1 MNVSAFSALPAF
13 SAVKNEFMRS
23 FVAIEIPAPAR
34 SRLRQI
40 QESLRPTIP
49 AQWTDPAQ
57 LHLTLKFL
65 GETPDAQLP
74 QLLHHLKPLH
84 IDPPII
90 LTITRIICFPPHG
103 PIRIIAAGLLDENSR
118 CAQLQSQIEQA
129 CSLAGYRQE
138 ARPWTPHI
146 TLARIKNPLPPGA
159 RSLLTSAKFPAC
171 QFEAEEFQLIESRLD
186 RAGPTYVTVASF
198 V

>member
-1 MNVSAFSALPAF
+1 
-13 SAVKNEFMRS
+13 MRLFLS
-23 FVAIEIPAPAR
+23 IEIPAPVR

-40 QESLRPTIP
+40 QESLRPAIP

-65 GETPDAQLP
+65 GETADTQLP
-74 QLLHHLKPLH
+74 QLLHHLKPIH

-103 PIRIIAAGLLDENSR
+103 PIRIIAAGLQDENSR
-118 CAQLQSQIEQA
+118 CAQLQSRIEQA
-129 CSLAGYRQE
+129 CSLAGYRRE

-146 TLARIKNPLPPGA
+146 TLARIKNPLPPNA
-159 RSLLTSAKFPAC
+159 RSLLTTAKIPPC
-171 QFEAEEFQLIESRLD
+171 DFEAEDFALIESRLD
-186 RAGPTYVTVASF
+186 RTGPTHITVASF